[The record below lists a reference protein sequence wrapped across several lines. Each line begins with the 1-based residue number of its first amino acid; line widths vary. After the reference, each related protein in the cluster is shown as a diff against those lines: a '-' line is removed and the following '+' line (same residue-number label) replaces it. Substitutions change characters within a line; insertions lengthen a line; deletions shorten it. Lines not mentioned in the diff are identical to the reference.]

1 MDIQKELFKLQDEEY
16 KSFHSR
22 LMPTVN
28 PELIIGVR
36 VPLLRKL
43 SKEFAKTAEA
53 QDFLLT
59 LPHRFYEE
67 NNVHAF
73 VIEEI
78 KDFDEALAKTEE
90 FLPYI
95 DNWATCDMFMPKVFK
110 KNTDKLLAKIREWI
124 CSDKPYTVRYA
135 IGLLMKLYLDEEFNE
150 EFLELA
156 ASVKSEEYYVN
167 MMIAWY
173 FATALAKQYDAALPY
188 ITDRRLEAWT
198 HNKAIR
204 KAIESNRIDTATKH
218 FLRAYTIK

>member
-95 DNWATCDMFMPKVFK
+95 DNWATCDMFLPKVFK

-188 ITDRRLEAWT
+188 ITDRRLETWT